1 MIKYDRIERNYIRLE
16 LTVLRK
22 TTQYISVR
30 FVE

>member
-1 MIKYDRIERNYIRLE
+1 MIKYDRIERNCIRLE
-16 LTVLRK
+16 LAVLRN